1 MQISGFSCT
10 QLFGRY
16 NHEITFADLQKK
28 SVFLY
33 GDNGSGKTT
42 IIRLIYNLL
51 SSEKGTKTAIAN
63 IPFKAFSLYLKNGGT
78 LSVHRQDNLIGDY
91 SITYEKN
98 GSTQSYS
105 VHASA
110 ENRVLSG
117 KNPEMSSIKK
127 LIDSFQL
134 KLFYVTHDRVLKTND
149 TRIKVHESSEPDDLS
164 SDDHWGSYTLFQ
176 DHHAQNRTQQKLPLK
191 VITSALRDHLR
202 LEALQQENMAQND
215 VNSIYLDIA
224 KRLSAAKVLRNNTK
238 GPKAKKLLERINS
251 IEKDYSIYRE
261 SLLLPNV
268 PFHDFHSVI
277 SDAPENRKNAI
288 SEALTPFV
296 DSLQARMKTLQPV
309 ADLVESL
316 QTEASQYFWDKK
328 ISFNIMDGLHVQDMD
343 EDEIKLDWLSSGEQ
357 QLLFML
363 CAVALMRDND
373 SLVLIDEPEISL
385 NIKWQR
391 KIMDSLINISG
402 SFKVQFIVATHAFE
416 ILSQH
421 QEQISN
427 LNSKGSN

>member
-1 MQISGFSCT
+1 MQRARMKCRYQFFVTQRYFRWSYARPAILSRRHNMQISGFSCT

-127 LIDSFQL
+127 
-134 KLFYVTHDRVLKTND
+134 
-149 TRIKVHESSEPDDLS
+149 
-164 SDDHWGSYTLFQ
+164 
-176 DHHAQNRTQQKLPLK
+176 
-191 VITSALRDHLR
+191 
-202 LEALQQENMAQND
+202 
-215 VNSIYLDIA
+215 
-224 KRLSAAKVLRNNTK
+224 
-238 GPKAKKLLERINS
+238 IN
-251 IEKDYSIYRE
+251 
-261 SLLLPNV
+261 
-268 PFHDFHSVI
+268 
-277 SDAPENRKNAI
+277 
-288 SEALTPFV
+288 
-296 DSLQARMKTLQPV
+296 
-309 ADLVESL
+309 
-316 QTEASQYFWDKK
+316 
-328 ISFNIMDGLHVQDMD
+328 
-343 EDEIKLDWLSSGEQ
+343 
-357 QLLFML
+357 
-363 CAVALMRDND
+363 
-373 SLVLIDEPEISL
+373 
-385 NIKWQR
+385 
-391 KIMDSLINISG
+391 
-402 SFKVQFIVATHAFE
+402 
-416 ILSQH
+416 
-421 QEQISN
+421 
-427 LNSKGSN
+427 

>member
-1 MQISGFSCT
+1 M
-10 QLFGRY
+10 
-16 NHEITFADLQKK
+16 
-28 SVFLY
+28 
-33 GDNGSGKTT
+33 
-42 IIRLIYNLL
+42 
-51 SSEKGTKTAIAN
+51 
-63 IPFKAFSLYLKNGGT
+63 
-78 LSVHRQDNLIGDY
+78 
-91 SITYEKN
+91 
-98 GSTQSYS
+98 
-105 VHASA
+105 
-110 ENRVLSG
+110 
-117 KNPEMSSIKK
+117 
-127 LIDSFQL
+127 
-134 KLFYVTHDRVLKTND
+134 
-149 TRIKVHESSEPDDLS
+149 
-164 SDDHWGSYTLFQ
+164 
-176 DHHAQNRTQQKLPLK
+176 
-191 VITSALRDHLR
+191 R